1 MDEITVPIYLM
12 AGFLESGKTS
22 FLNFTIEQDY
32 FQIDGPTLLILCE
45 EGEEEFDEK
54 ALKKSRTSVE
64 ILENPEDLTPERLV
78 AYDAF
83 YNPAR
88 IIIEYNGMWQLSRL
102 EELDMPK
109 GWGIVQHIV
118 TVDASTFQVYMNNMK
133 SLFVEMIR
141 NADMVLFNRCE
152 QGMPLATF
160 RRSVKVVNQ
169 AAEIIFE
176 DEEGEIEN
184 IFEDEMPFDVNADI
198 IEIMDEDYGIWF
210 IDAMDHPETYKGK
223 KVSFTGMVLK
233 SREFEKDMF
242 VPGRMAM
249 TCCADDVQMIGYL
262 CKTPLAVHLKHG
274 EWVQV
279 TAKVAYEYENFYH
292 GQGPVLYATQVSPCE
307 PLAEEMVYFN

>member
-22 FLNFTIEQDY
+22 FLNFTIGQDY

-45 EGEEEFDEK
+45 EGEEEFDK
-54 ALKKSRTSVE
+54 QALKKSRASVE
-64 ILENPEDLTPERLV
+64 ILDNPQELTPERLV

-88 IIIEYNGMWQLSRL
+88 IIIEYNGMWQLSKL
-102 EELDMPK
+102 EEMDMPK

-198 IEIMDEDYGIWF
+198 IKIMDEDYGVW
-210 IDAMDHPETYKGK
+210 
-223 KVSFTGMVLK
+223 
-233 SREFEKDMF
+233 
-242 VPGRMAM
+242 
-249 TCCADDVQMIGYL
+249 
-262 CKTPLAVHLKHG
+262 
-274 EWVQV
+274 
-279 TAKVAYEYENFYH
+279 
-292 GQGPVLYATQVSPCE
+292 
-307 PLAEEMVYFN
+307 